1 MTDAI
6 QATIPLPP
14 AALSP
19 NARVH
24 WAKRAK
30 ATKAHRFAAFVAFAA
45 AKREAKWK
53 HMRPIIVDIE
63 YRCCKAAKGYAP
75 KDAQNALSSLK
86 ASFDALQDACIVPND
101 SARWLTLGKVELLT
115 RAADPRV
122 KALGAGVTFT
132 IREYP

>member
-14 AALSP
+14 CDLSP

-30 ATKAHRFAAFVAFAA
+30 ATKAHRFAAYVQFVAAR
-45 AKREAKWK
+45 REAKWK
-53 HMRPIIVDIE
+53 HMRPVIVDIE
-63 YRCCKAAKGYAP
+63 YRCCKAAKGYKP
-75 KDAQNALSSLK
+75 LDAQNALSSLK
-86 ASFDALQDACIVPND
+86 AAFDALADAGIVPND
-101 SARWLTLGKVELLT
+101 SARWLTLGKVQLLT

>member
-14 AALSP
+14 CDLSP

-30 ATKAHRFAAFVAFAA
+30 ATKAHRFAAYVQLVAAM
-45 AKREAKWK
+45 REAKWR
-53 HMRPIIVDIE
+53 HMRPVIVDIE
-63 YRCCKAAKGYAP
+63 YRTGKGAKGYKP
-75 KDAQNALSSLK
+75 RDAQNALSSLK
-86 ASFDALQDACIVPND
+86 ASFDALADAGIVPDD
-101 SARWLTLGKVELLT
+101 SAKWLTLGKVELLT
-115 RAADPRV
+115 RSTAP
-122 KALGAGVTFT
+122 GVTFT